1 MAKISVTS
9 GYLFLIM
16 YLLSVASCNTA
27 QSDPVFFSVSHK
39 TINSALKQDKI
50 ITDTSEYKKKMIKMA
65 NGDTSG
71 KWAFKNEFPNEG
83 AILPYKRIIAYY
95 GNLYSTRM
103 GILGELPKKEMF
115 SRLNKELA
123 VWQKADP
130 ETPTIPALH
139 YIVTTAQSSPGSGG
153 LYRLRMPSSEIDKV
167 MAMAKEI
174 NAIVFLDIQVGLS
187 TLKEEIPV
195 LEKYLKHPRVHLG
208 IDPEFSMKGG
218 QKPGT
223 VIGSFDAED
232 VNYASSYLASLVNKY
247 NLPPKVLILHRFTKG
262 MLKSTKEITARPEI
276 QVVVDMDGW
285 GAPERKINTYK
296 LFVHAEPI
304 QFTGFKLFYKNDLK
318 EPPHKMLTPEQLMSL
333 KPIPMYI
340 QYQ

>member
-1 MAKISVTS
+1 
-9 GYLFLIM
+9 
-16 YLLSVASCNTA
+16 
-27 QSDPVFFSVSHK
+27 
-39 TINSALKQDKI
+39 
-50 ITDTSEYKKKMIKMA
+50 
-65 NGDTSG
+65 
-71 KWAFKNEFPNEG
+71 
-83 AILPYKRIIAYY
+83 
-95 GNLYSTRM
+95 
-103 GILGELPKKEMF
+103 
-115 SRLNKELA
+115 
-123 VWQKADP
+123 
-130 ETPTIPALH
+130 
-139 YIVTTAQSSPGSGG
+139 
-153 LYRLRMPSSEIDKV
+153 
-167 MAMAKEI
+167 
-174 NAIVFLDIQVGLS
+174 VGLS
-187 TLKEEIPV
+187 SLKEEIPV
-195 LEKYLKHPRVHLG
+195 LEKYLKNPRVHLG

-262 MLKSTKEITARPEI
+262 MLKSTTEITARPEI

-285 GAPERKINTYK
+285 GAPERKINSYK
-296 LFVHAEPI
+296 QFVHAEPI